1 MCDPHMYLRKV
12 CFACL
17 IWNMLDM
24 NRVFLLQNKN
34 LILKK
39 NDTGFKNS
47 SISFQ
52 CGKHS
57 RDFEPQNWA
66 YQKTRIMKDFLKT
79 KK

>member
-1 MCDPHMYLRKV
+1 MCDPHTYLRKV

-24 NRVFLLQNKN
+24 NRFFLLQNKN

-57 RDFEPQNWA
+57 KISN
-66 YQKTRIMKDFLKT
+66 LKLGVS
-79 KK
+79 KN